1 VGRDRRDD
9 GRPGLVLQAE
19 ALDLIRV
26 YRIPFS
32 TNVERVALAAGH
44 KAIDIEWIDVDPND
58 RSPVEAVSGQRLVPV
73 LVDGDE
79 IVSDS
84 PAIIDWL
91 EERVPDPPLFPH
103 EPARRAEVR
112 VFVDW
117 FNNVWKR
124 PPNLIAAEEEKPQ
137 PDTARIAELAAR
149 MRGSI
154 PLFEDLLHER
164 DYLFGDF
171 GAADV
176 IAFPF
181 LKYAVFGV
189 PADDDE
195 RFHHILVEHQPLD
208 AGSPL
213 RAWAAR
219 VDAHPRS

>member
-9 GRPGLVLQAE
+9 RRPGLVLQTE
-19 ALDLIRV
+19 ELDLTRV

-32 TNVERVALAAGH
+32 TNVERVAIAAGH
-44 KAIDIEWIDVDPND
+44 KAIEIEWIDVDPND
-58 RSPVEAVSGQRLVPV
+58 RSPIEAVSGQRLVPV
-73 LVDGDE
+73 LVDGE
-79 IVSDS
+79 EVLTDS
-84 PAIIDWL
+84 PVIIEWL
-91 EERVPDPPLFPH
+91 EERVPDPPLFPR

-137 PDTARIAELAAR
+137 PDAARIAELAAR

-154 PLFEDLLHER
+154 PLFEDLLAGR

-171 GAADV
+171 GVADV
-176 IAFPF
+176 TAFPF
-181 LKYAVFGV
+181 LKYAVFGA
-189 PADDDE
+189 PADDEE

-213 RAWAAR
+213 RAWAER

>member
-1 VGRDRRDD
+1 M
-9 GRPGLVLQAE
+9 RPALVLPKE

-44 KAIDIEWIDVDPND
+44 KGVAIEWVDVDPSD
-58 RSPVEAVSGQRLVPV
+58 RSAVEDVSGQQLVPV
-73 LVDGDE
+73 LVEGDE

-84 PAIIDWL
+84 PVIVDWL
-91 EERVPDPPLFPH
+91 ERRFPEPPLCPCDPP
-103 EPARRAEVR
+103 RRAEVR

-124 PPNLIAAEEEKPQ
+124 PPNLIAAEEEQ
-137 PDTARIAELAAR
+137 PEPDAARIAELAAQ
-149 MRGSI
+149 MHSYI
-154 PLFEDLLHER
+154 PLFEDLLDGR
-164 DYLFGDF
+164 DYLFSEF

-176 IAFPF
+176 FAFPF
-181 LKYAVFGV
+181 LKYAVFGT
-189 PADDDE
+189 PAGDGE

-213 RAWAAR
+213 HAWAER

>member
-1 VGRDRRDD
+1 VGRDRRDHD
-9 GRPGLVLQAE
+9 RPDRVLQTE
-19 ALDLIRV
+19 ELDLIRV

-44 KAIDIEWIDVDPND
+44 KAIEIEWIDVDPKD

-79 IVSDS
+79 ILSDS
-84 PAIIDWL
+84 LVIIDWL
-91 EERVPDPPLFPH
+91 EQRVPDPPLFPR

-124 PPNLIAAEEEKPQ
+124 PPNLIAAEEEKSQ
-137 PDTARIAELAAR
+137 PDAARIAELAAR
-149 MRGSI
+149 MRGLV
-154 PLFEDLLHER
+154 PLFEDLLNGR

-176 IAFPF
+176 FAFPF
-181 LKYAVFGV
+181 LKYAVFGA

-213 RAWAAR
+213 RAWAER

>member
-1 VGRDRRDD
+1 
-9 GRPGLVLQAE
+9 
-19 ALDLIRV
+19 
-26 YRIPFS
+26 
-32 TNVERVALAAGH
+32 VALAAGH
-44 KAIDIEWIDVDPND
+44 KAIEIEWIDVDPAD
-58 RSPVEAVSGQRLVPV
+58 RSPVEAVSGQPLVPV
-73 LVDGDE
+73 LVDGAE

-91 EERVPDPPLFPH
+91 ERHSPEPPLFPR

-137 PDTARIAELAAR
+137 PDAARIAELAGR
-149 MRGSI
+149 MRNSI
-154 PLFEDLLHER
+154 PLFEDLLEGR

-181 LKYAVFGV
+181 LKYAVFGA
-189 PADDDE
+189 PGDNED
-195 RFHHILVEHQPLD
+195 RFHQILVEYQPLD

-213 RAWAAR
+213 RAWAER

>member
-1 VGRDRRDD
+1 
-9 GRPGLVLQAE
+9 
-19 ALDLIRV
+19 
-26 YRIPFS
+26 
-32 TNVERVALAAGH
+32 
-44 KAIDIEWIDVDPND
+44 
-58 RSPVEAVSGQRLVPV
+58 VSGQSFVPV

-79 IVSDS
+79 VVTDS

-91 EERVPDPPLFPH
+91 EQRVPDPPLFPR

-124 PPNLIAAEEEKPQ
+124 PPNLIAAEEEQPE

-149 MRGSI
+149 MRSSI
-154 PLFEDLLHER
+154 PIFEDLLTGR
-164 DYLFGDF
+164 DYLFGEF

-181 LKYAVFGV
+181 LKYAVFGA
-189 PADDDE
+189 PEDDDE
-195 RFHHILVEHQPLD
+195 RFHHILVEHQPLT

-213 RAWAAR
+213 REWAER